1 MAMYDIDSNYKCEK
15 HTYASLCQELM
26 YEYEIKTGE
35 VAPSEEYFRY
45 KIKNAKNNGI
55 INKLNRLL
63 GTDIEKLV
71 SQAPEPEVERFNLL
85 KLVKLIYYI
94 EKDGNAKNTQKQD
107 DNVRVLITDILKK
120 PRLDNIKTEYTE
132 KSEYGDCFEN
142 LFLKVKS
149 QVSDAES
156 RISKIEAMNEYW
168 EYTTDMVFDYVIT
181 DKALDNP
188 PEAIQELGRIHRF
201 LKERVLARLVIDNP
215 PVTYEKSIFEN
226 FLDLLISHRVLCSD
240 MDRLNIN
247 YRICEIKEPD
257 KKYVELF
264 RSREGYEISR
274 NNIKILE
281 DFICRETE
289 NKDIKDIMCLI
300 LWGLDKKYYDYKACR
315 FAIKHYET
323 VLNWWI
329 AGKNIDVSESV
340 AIDTFIVIMQE
351 LIVVYKDKEGLKN
364 DYVGYNNPKRSLIA
378 SVRNPAKADAVAVQA
393 WIKKLENRVVANL
406 GAIELIRKK
415 REIENV
421 IYEIKKYA
429 FSFCNLEDMN
439 FVSSQIYYI
448 SSRCMI
454 SQEYAKNIGN
464 QFASEICKHL
474 SPKIHNVNVILPPE
488 GVNVYNMFKDFS
500 IDRSSKLERTAF
512 ELAEMM
518 NDLYNEDE
526 LITARSFK
534 IYVNISWSEKGN
546 RKSLLTFW
554 INRETNCIEYKQY
567 VGVESDE
574 NCDRMR
580 HLGLGKFI
588 VDGNPNIKF
597 F

>member
-1 MAMYDIDSNYKCEK
+1 MCIRDS
-15 HTYASLCQELM
+15 
-26 YEYEIKTGE
+26 
-35 VAPSEEYFRY
+35 
-45 KIKNAKNNGI
+45 
-55 INKLNRLL
+55 
-63 GTDIEKLV
+63 
-71 SQAPEPEVERFNLL
+71 
-85 KLVKLIYYI
+85 
-94 EKDGNAKNTQKQD
+94 
-107 DNVRVLITDILKK
+107 
-120 PRLDNIKTEYTE
+120 IKTEYTE

-188 PEAIQELGRIHRF
+188 QEAIQELERIHRF

-351 LIVVYKDKEGLKN
+351 LIVVYKD
-364 DYVGYNNPKRSLIA
+364 R
-378 SVRNPAKADAVAVQA
+378 
-393 WIKKLENRVVANL
+393 
-406 GAIELIRKK
+406 
-415 REIENV
+415 
-421 IYEIKKYA
+421 
-429 FSFCNLEDMN
+429 
-439 FVSSQIYYI
+439 
-448 SSRCMI
+448 
-454 SQEYAKNIGN
+454 
-464 QFASEICKHL
+464 
-474 SPKIHNVNVILPPE
+474 
-488 GVNVYNMFKDFS
+488 
-500 IDRSSKLERTAF
+500 
-512 ELAEMM
+512 
-518 NDLYNEDE
+518 
-526 LITARSFK
+526 
-534 IYVNISWSEKGN
+534 
-546 RKSLLTFW
+546 
-554 INRETNCIEYKQY
+554 
-567 VGVESDE
+567 
-574 NCDRMR
+574 
-580 HLGLGKFI
+580 
-588 VDGNPNIKF
+588 
-597 F
+597 